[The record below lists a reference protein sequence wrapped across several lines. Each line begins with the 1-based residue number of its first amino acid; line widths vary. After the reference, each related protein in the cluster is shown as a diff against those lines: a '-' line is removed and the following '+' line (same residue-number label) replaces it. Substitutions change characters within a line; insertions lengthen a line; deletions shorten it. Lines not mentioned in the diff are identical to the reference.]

1 MGKCCATC
9 HNGYN
14 TLALLDGVANTQIRL
29 ERVIKYCSDELAHD
43 DDGSSSGERDPLSSY
58 ILIVLLSASRL
69 KLDPFFFFNPSKV
82 RGSELAAFT
91 ASFPFRHFTPITLL
105 LKPELKPHK

>member
-1 MGKCCATC
+1 MGRKDPSGGNYHQEDDKQQDKRAVDVGKCCATC

-58 ILIVLLSASRL
+58 TLIVLLSASRL
-69 KLDPFFFFNPSKV
+69 KLDPFYFF
-82 RGSELAAFT
+82 
-91 ASFPFRHFTPITLL
+91 
-105 LKPELKPHK
+105 